1 MSEFGQYCDMSN
13 KFLIVYVLNIFRNGL
28 GYQNIS
34 ESITSETGNIR

>member
-13 KFLIVYVLNIFRNGL
+13 KFLVVYVLKILRNGL

-34 ESITSETGNIR
+34 ESITSKTRNIR